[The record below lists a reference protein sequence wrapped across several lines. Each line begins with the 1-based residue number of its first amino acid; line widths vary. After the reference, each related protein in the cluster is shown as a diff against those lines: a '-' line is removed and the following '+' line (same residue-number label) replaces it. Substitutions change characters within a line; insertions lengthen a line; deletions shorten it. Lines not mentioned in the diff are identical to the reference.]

1 MWPGHTRSDADVV
14 PCGIRRP
21 SDRATERRVN
31 KDIVVVVCRRPYL
44 PVTAA
49 ATAAIGALFAAPPA
63 ILAPLP
69 EEIAPQTAW

>member
-1 MWPGHTRSDADVV
+1 
-14 PCGIRRP
+14 
-21 SDRATERRVN
+21 VN

-49 ATAAIGALFAAPPA
+49 AAAIGALFAAPPA